1 MPNNIIK
8 TKHLLKGDKG
18 DRGSETGIDTTVPLT
33 ALIAFDGKEIPEGYE
48 LYEDTE
54 GGE

>member
-1 MPNNIIK
+1 MPNHVIK
-8 TKHLLKGDKG
+8 NKHLIKGDKG
-18 DRGSETGIDTTVPLT
+18 DRGGGVAADTTVPLT
-33 ALIAFDGKEIPEGYE
+33 ALIAYEGAEIPEGYE